1 MATATHVPVEEY
13 LQTSYEPNCEYI
25 DGVLRPK
32 AMGTTKHGALQME
45 LGYLLKQLGY
55 KVVAELTVRISATKY
70 LIPDVAADK
79 YIADPYPDR
88 PVLLCVEIL
97 SPGDRPGSMLA
108 KCEEYHA
115 WGVPYCW
122 VLDPVK
128 ELAWEYHNGGFP
140 DQRPSNESLRAGEIQ
155 IPVSNL
161 FRSL

>member
-1 MATATHVPVEEY
+1 MATATHVPVDEY
-13 LQTSYEPNCEYI
+13 LRTSYEPNCEYI

-32 AMGTTKHGALQME
+32 AMGTKKHSRLQVRLGALLE
-45 LGYLLKQLGY
+45 QLGY
-55 KVVAELTVRISATKY
+55 EAGSELTVKIRQGKY

-79 YIADPYPDR
+79 HIADPYPDQ

-122 VLDPVK
+122 VLDPEK
-128 ELAWEYHNGGFP
+128 EIAWEYHNGGIP
-140 DQRPSNESLRAGEIQ
+140 DQRSASESLRAGEIE
-155 IPVSNL
+155 IPVAGL
-161 FRSL
+161 FASL